1 MTIEANN
8 KSVLITG
15 CSSGIGLC
23 LAQGLRE
30 RGYDVYAS
38 ARKPED
44 VEALRAQGFKALTLD
59 LLDSAS
65 IRAAANEVLERTY
78 GKLYAL
84 VNNGGYGQPGAVED
98 LPRFALR
105 QQFETNVF
113 GALELTNQ
121 LIPAFRA
128 QGQARI
134 IFNSSVLGLVAF
146 PYRGAYTASKF
157 ALEALADTLR
167 LELHGSGVQVS
178 LIEPGPITSRFRENA
193 YAAFKANIDRDRSPH
208 REYYL
213 RVERRLGGAKPLP
226 FTLPPESVLRAVL
239 RALSA
244 QHARPRYAV
253 TVPTHMFG
261 VLKRLLPVRW
271 MDAVIRAASRG
282 GRS

>member
-1 MTIEANN
+1 MTIDADT

-23 LAQGLRE
+23 LAQGLRA

-38 ARKPED
+38 ARKPEE
-44 VEALRAQGFKALTLD
+44 VEALRAQGLKALAID
-59 LLDSAS
+59 MLDSAS
-65 IRAAANEVLERTY
+65 IRAGANEVLERTY

-84 VNNGGYGQPGAVED
+84 INNAGYGQPGAVED
-98 LPRFALR
+98 LPRYALR

-128 QGQARI
+128 QKSGRI
-134 IFNSSVLGLVAF
+134 IFNSSILGLIAL

-167 LELHGSGVQVS
+167 LELHGTGVRVS
-178 LIEPGPITSRFRENA
+178 LVEPGPITSRFRENA
-193 YAAFKANIDRDRSPH
+193 YAAFKANIDRDRSAH
-208 REYYL
+208 RDYYL

-226 FTLPPESVLRAVL
+226 FTLPPEAVLRAVL
-239 RALSA
+239 HALGA
-244 QHARPRYAV
+244 ARPRLRYPV
-253 TVPTHMFG
+253 TVPTHVLG
-261 VLKRLLPVRW
+261 ALKRILPGRW
-271 MDAVIRAASRG
+271 MDAVLRAVSG
-282 GRS
+282 GGKS

>member
-1 MTIEANN
+1 MTIEANQ
-8 KSVLITG
+8 SVLITG

-23 LAQGLRE
+23 LARGLRE
-30 RGYDVYAS
+30 RGYEVYAS

-44 VEALRAQGFKALTLD
+44 VDMLRAEGFNALALD

-65 IRAAANEVLERTY
+65 IRAAANEVLDRTY
-78 GKLYAL
+78 GNLYAL
-84 VNNGGYGQPGAVED
+84 INNAGYGQPGATED
-98 LPRFALR
+98 LPRYALR

-128 QGQARI
+128 RGRGRI
-134 IFNSSVLGLVAF
+134 VFNSSILGLIAM

-167 LELHGSGVQVS
+167 LELHGSGVHVA
-178 LIEPGPITSRFRENA
+178 LVEPGPITSRFRENA

-213 RVERRLGGAKPLP
+213 RVERRLGGEKPLP
-226 FTLPPESVLRAVL
+226 FTLPPDAVLRAVV
-239 RALSA
+239 RALEA
-244 QHARPRYAV
+244 ARPRARYPV
-253 TVPTHMFG
+253 TVPTRVLG
-261 VLKRLLPVRW
+261 TLKRVLPGRW
-271 MDAVIRAASRG
+271 KDAVLRAVSG
-282 GRS
+282 GGKS